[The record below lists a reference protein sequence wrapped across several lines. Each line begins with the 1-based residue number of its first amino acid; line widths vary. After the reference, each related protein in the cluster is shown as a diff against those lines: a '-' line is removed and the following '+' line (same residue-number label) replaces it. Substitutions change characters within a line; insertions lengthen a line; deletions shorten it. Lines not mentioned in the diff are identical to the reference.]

1 MKELGIDME
10 EIRQRMAFVDFS
22 ERDVR
27 LLSEMEGFI
36 RGHVDQVVAAFY
48 QHLLAFE
55 ETRALLKDPATVD
68 RLMKSQKEYLLDIFR
83 GNFNEAYFERRLR
96 IGAVHHRIGLK
107 PKWYIGTYCLYE
119 NLLSPLIAEAYG
131 SEPDRGLDRI
141 LAVRRIFR
149 LDMALALDFYFHRI
163 TAQLEEKIREMDDFT
178 HVVSHDLKEP
188 LRGIEAF
195 SGFLMEDYAPHL
207 DEQGKRYLNFLKQ
220 SAVRMKDLIHDLLT
234 LASLS
239 RKDPILQMVDLN
251 QVLSDVQQDLAFSIQ
266 QKKAQIEIR
275 SLLPTLSCDP
285 TQIREV
291 FKNLLSNAIKFNTA
305 IPPRVEIAAREE
317 GAFHLFSIKD
327 NGIGI
332 DPRYTE
338 RIFGL
343 FERLH
348 PHEKFE
354 GTGAGLAICKKAI
367 EGLGGRISVE
377 SAPGKGSTFYFTLP
391 MNERRKT

>member
-27 LLSEMEGFI
+27 LLSEMKGFGQNHAD
-36 RGHVDQVVAAFY
+36 RLVSAFY
-48 QHLLAFE
+48 NHLLSFE
-55 ETRALLKDPATVD
+55 ETRALLKDQSIID
-68 RLMKSQKEYLLDIFR
+68 RLKKSQEKYLLEIFE
-83 GNFNEAYFERRLR
+83 GNYNEAYFEGRLR

-119 NLLSPLIAEAYG
+119 NLLSPLIAEAYR
-131 SEPDRGLDRI
+131 SEFDQGLARI
-141 LAVRRIFR
+141 LAVRKIFR

-163 TAQLEEKIREMDDFT
+163 TAQLGEKIREMDDFV

-195 SGFLMEDYAPHL
+195 AGFLIEDYASVL
-207 DEQGKRYLNFLKQ
+207 DEQGKRYLNILKG

-239 RKDPILQMVDLN
+239 RKDPVLQAVDVN
-251 QVLSDVQQDLAFSIQ
+251 EVLSDVQLDLEFSIQ
-266 QKKAQIEIR
+266 QKKAQIQIL
-275 SLLPTLSCDP
+275 SLLPAVHCDP

-305 IPPRVEIAAREE
+305 TLPKVEIAAREE
-317 GAFHLFSIKD
+317 GNFHLFSIKD

-332 DPRYTE
+332 DLRYTE

-348 PHEKFE
+348 PQEKFE
-354 GTGAGLAICKKAI
+354 GTGAGLAICKKVI
-367 EGLGGRISVE
+367 ERFGGRIWVE
-377 SAPGKGSTFYFTLP
+377 SEPGKGSAFYFTLP
-391 MNERRKT
+391 MNVRR